1 MGGLKM
7 ASFGFVPALA
17 LAFAFSRFGLLS
29 SLPDYA
35 QTVLFN
41 VWIWVCLKSLWFKAE
56 FTFWCFAQWDVWI
69 LFVANFFRKKWVFVI
84 FRKVF
89 HHLILYFFF
98 ELFFF
103 NIPFCRFFRYFEN
116 LLGLW
121 FFVRFGLL
129 FLKISDSKLKLRAFL
144 HLLFE
149 IL

>member
-1 MGGLKM
+1 MGGLMM

-17 LAFAFSRFGLLS
+17 FAFSRFTLLS
-29 SLPDYA
+29 SLPYYA

-41 VWIWVCLKSLWFKAE
+41 VWIWVCLKSLWWFKAE
-56 FTFWCFAQWDVWI
+56 FFFWCFTQWNIWI
-69 LFVANFFRKKWVFVI
+69 QLIANFFRKKWVFFI
-84 FRKVF
+84 FGKVF
-89 HHLILYFFF
+89 YHLIFYFFF

-103 NIPFCRFFRYFEN
+103 DIPFCKFFRYFEN
-116 LLGLW
+116 LLGLG
-121 FFVRFGLL
+121 FFVEFGLL